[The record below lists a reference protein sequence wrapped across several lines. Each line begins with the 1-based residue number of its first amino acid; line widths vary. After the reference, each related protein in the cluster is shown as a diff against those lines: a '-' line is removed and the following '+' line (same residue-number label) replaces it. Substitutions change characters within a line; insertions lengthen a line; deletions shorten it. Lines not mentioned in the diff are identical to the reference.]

1 MIKHTCLSIIIV
13 NYNNYQLTNKCIES
27 VLNTVKNIEYEII
40 VVDNNSPN
48 DSYEKMCEKFGM
60 IENINIIKSPDNA
73 GFGAGNNLGAEKA
86 KGEYILFL
94 NPDIVVIDNAIEKM
108 LNKIKSSNEIGL
120 LSGKLLNSDKS
131 IQYSCRR
138 ILPLNEFLLCRTP
151 FSKFVSQEKKEQYNH
166 KYLMKDFDH
175 DKSSEVEWVMGACMI
190 ISKDLFFKVGKF
202 SKEYFMYFEDVDLC
216 YKVKKAGKKVFYL
229 ADAEMIHLHNQE
241 STKKI
246 TKMTMVH
253 LKSMTRFY
261 YKYYFN
267 KFN

>member
-1 MIKHTCLSIIIV
+1 MELKSLSIIIV
-13 NYNNYQLTNKCIES
+13 NYNNYELTNECINS
-27 VLNTVKNIEYEII
+27 VLNTVKNLEYEII

-48 DSYEKMCEKFGM
+48 DSYDKIYEKFGEV
-60 IENINIIKSPDNA
+60 ENVTVIKSKENA

-86 KGEYILFL
+86 IGEYLLFL
-94 NPDIVVIDNAIEKM
+94 NPDILVIDNAIEKM
-108 LNKIKSSNEIGL
+108 LNTIKGNQDIGL
-120 LSGKLLNSDKS
+120 LSGKLLNADKS

-151 FSKFVSQEKKEQYNH
+151 LSKFSSKKKDEYNH
-166 KYLMKDFDH
+166 KYLMRDFDH
-175 DKSSEVEWVMGACMI
+175 NMSSEVDWVMGACMI
-190 ISKDLFFKVGKF
+190 IKRKFFFELGEF

-216 YKVKKAGKKVFYL
+216 YKVRKAGKKVFYL

-241 STKKI
+241 STKKL
-246 TKMTMVH
+246 TKMTIVH
-253 LKSMTRFY
+253 LKSMIKFY